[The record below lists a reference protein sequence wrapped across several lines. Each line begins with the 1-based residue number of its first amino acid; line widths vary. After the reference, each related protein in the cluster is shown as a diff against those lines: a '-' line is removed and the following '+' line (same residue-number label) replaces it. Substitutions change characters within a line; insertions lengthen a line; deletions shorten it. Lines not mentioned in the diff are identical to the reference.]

1 MQKLKQIIQSK
12 TFTVVVSFIGL
23 FLLSTGVSVLVF
35 SRLAGIRT
43 QVAKLGG
50 TSKSKIDPSL
60 PKTEACPING
70 EKFTKQEKAIW
81 EARRPIVAMIE
92 NHVDSRPPS
101 GLSHSDV
108 IYEIVAEGGITRFLT
123 VFYCGVAA
131 DDYTIGPVRSAR
143 VYYINYATEYGT
155 NPLFVHWGGAN
166 NICDNCP
173 GGVKPAGDIN
183 PKVDAYKFLEKIGW
197 INGQWGNDM
206 NGATNTGYPALLT
219 DDRRMD
225 LAVEHQ
231 KIGKTDEIYAE
242 ATKRG
247 FEFKDKNGV
256 AWDKGYIPWKFSDDK
271 PESPTASDI
280 TLNFWTSMP
289 GYDVEWKYEATNN
302 RYLRFNGSK
311 EHKDMENGEQLS
323 AKNVVVVFAK
333 EEGPV
338 DKELHLFYTT
348 IGTGK
353 ALVFQNGQV
362 IEATWTKTS
371 ATNRTKFTDKSGKEI
386 TFVRGKIWIEVLPI
400 GNEVKY

>member
-1 MQKLKQIIQSK
+1 MEKLKTIIQTK
-12 TFTVVVSFIGL
+12 TFMIVVSFVGL

-35 SRLAGIRT
+35 SR
-43 QVAKLGG
+43 VS
-50 TSKSKIDPSL
+50 SKSVVPQTGSAPKPKIDPSL

-70 EKFTKQEKAIW
+70 EKFTKQEKDIW
-81 EARRPIVAMIE
+81 EKRRPIVAMIE
-92 NHVDSRPPS
+92 NHIASRSQS
-101 GLSHSDV
+101 GLSRSDIV
-108 IYEIVAEGGITRFLT
+108 YEIVTEGGITRFLT

-143 VYYINYATEYGT
+143 VYYINYAAEYGT

-173 GGVKPAGDIN
+173 GGVKPSGDIN
-183 PKVDAYKFLEKIGW
+183 SKVDAYKLLEKIGW
-197 INGQWGNDM
+197 INGQWGSDM

-225 LAVEHQ
+225 LDVEHQ
-231 KIGKTDEIYAE
+231 KIGRTDEIYAE

-247 FEFKDKNGV
+247 FEFEDKNGV
-256 AWDKGYIPWKFSDDK
+256 AWNKSYTSWKFIDDK
-271 PESPTASDI
+271 TVSPTASDI
-280 TLNFWTSMP
+280 SLNFWTSMP
-289 GYDVEWKYEATNN
+289 GYDVEWKYDTANN
-302 RYLRFNGSK
+302 RYLRFNGGK
-311 EHKDMENGEQLS
+311 EHKDLENGEQLS
-323 AKNVVVVFAK
+323 AKNVVVIFAK
-333 EEGPV
+333 EEGRV

-362 IEATWTKTS
+362 SEGAWSKAS
-371 ATNRTKFTDKSGKEI
+371 ATGRTKFTDKAGKEI
-386 TFVRGKIWIEVLPI
+386 SFVRGRIWIEVVPV

>member
-1 MQKLKQIIQSK
+1 
-12 TFTVVVSFIGL
+12 
-23 FLLSTGVSVLVF
+23 
-35 SRLAGIRT
+35 
-43 QVAKLGG
+43 
-50 TSKSKIDPSL
+50 
-60 PKTEACPING
+60 
-70 EKFTKQEKAIW
+70 
-81 EARRPIVAMIE
+81 
-92 NHVDSRPPS
+92 
-101 GLSHSDV
+101 
-108 IYEIVAEGGITRFLT
+108 
-123 VFYCGVAA
+123 VAA